1 MLKHLGAVGFARG
14 LYAVSQAVLL
24 ILLARDVGPQ
34 TFGVMAAFVAAHTFV
49 FLLAGMNTPTFVTR
63 ETALGDV
70 SAAVAS
76 IRANTRVMAV
86 AIVTALTSSLV
97 LLGTPLLMAAVAGN
111 AIALWSDRMTDN
123 RLAIAYGER
132 RIGTP
137 ATTLALRAALPL
149 ALYLALTQ
157 WGVAALLSFAVA
169 RAVAGLASQGIGVLL
184 IRLPRGT
191 AAMPA
196 RDVLIAQVPL
206 ATTTAMGAIRT
217 LDSVVVIAL
226 AGAATSGVY
235 SAVSRIVSPFN
246 TLAVAAAPVLIPRAA
261 VADSRTVRRMLDG
274 LLVIGLVLSGATIL
288 LLPFT
293 ELLVVTVFGPEF
305 SGGGAVLLWVLLRV
319 GPVAAAPLMSTA
331 LQAKGL
337 DRMAALNS
345 LVTSV
350 LTLAAVAIGAIL
362 GGAAGAAGGYAIVG
376 LAGMIALWITGRRS
390 LSHESPAVASTYV

>member
-97 LLGTPLLMAAVAGN
+97 LLGAPLLMAAVAGN